1 VAKVTIIPHGRT
13 LGATA
18 QLPEEDRHNYAR
30 DYLLGRLTVMLGGRA
45 AEELV
50 FGQPTTGAESDL
62 KQATSLARRM
72 VGMWGMSPV
81 LGPVSYGLGETH
93 PFLGRELAQP
103 REYAEATAAALDQA
117 VRTMIEE
124 AYHRAHSTLEAHRTL
139 LDALAEELLAH
150 ETVDAERLDALMQ
163 TDVPATAPAGARPSA
178 PVPTMA
184 TV

>member
-1 VAKVTIIPHGRT
+1 
-13 LGATA
+13 
-18 QLPEEDRHNYAR
+18 
-30 DYLLGRLTVMLGGRA
+30 MLGGRA

-72 VGMWGMSPV
+72 VGMWGMSPA

-103 REYAEATAAALDQA
+103 REYAEATAAALDLA
-117 VRTMIEE
+117 VRTMIDE
-124 AYHRAHSTLEAHRTL
+124 AYQRARSTLEAHRAL

-150 ETVDAERLDALMQ
+150 ETVDAQRLDTLMRSEEL
-163 TDVPATAPAGARPSA
+163 APARAGPTPSA
-178 PVPTMA
+178 ATPKMA